1 MPHQSYDAYGAS
13 HPHDLNAAYV
23 PGGTGDGPGHKEGRG
38 ASVAAHRKPKQR
50 SLSGHTARTAATLA
64 LASAATATAFEGT
77 GHADPRVSPGEVKAK
92 VDELYR
98 EAEVAT
104 EKYNGAKEKADK
116 AEKSLTDLRDE
127 AARRTEKLNSARRG
141 LGSLA
146 TAQYRSGAIDPSVQL
161 ALSSDPDEFLDRAS
175 RADRAGH
182 RQAAAVSDVRKQL
195 RELDQLH
202 TEADESLADLKSR
215 QADLRKHK
223 KTVTGK
229 LGEAR
234 RLLARLTAEERAR
247 VAAAADDGGQGGGA
261 PDAPDRASRTASRA
275 PAPGGAKAP
284 NSRAAAAVS
293 YAYKALGSPYVWGAT
308 GPNAFDC
315 SGLTQAAYRAAGV
328 SLPRTTYAQI
338 DTGRRVSRAELQ
350 PGDLVFFYSGISH
363 VGLYVGDGQM
373 IHAPNPSAPVR
384 LAPISQMPFAGAARV
399 A

>member
-1 MPHQSYDAYGAS
+1 MA
-13 HPHDLNAAYV
+13 
-23 PGGTGDGPGHKEGRG
+23 E
-38 ASVAAHRKPKQR
+38 HRKPKQR

-77 GHADPRVSPGEVKAK
+77 GHAEPRLTPSEVKAK

-104 EKYNGAKEKADK
+104 EKYNGAKEKADE
-116 AEKSLTDLRDE
+116 AERSLGDLRDE
-127 AARRTEKLNSARRG
+127 AARRTERLNSARQG

-146 TAQYRSGAIDPSVQL
+146 TAQYRTGAIDPSLQV

-182 RQAAAVSDVRKQL
+182 RQAATVNDVRKQL

-202 TEADESLADLKSR
+202 SEADDTLADLKAR
-215 QADLRKHK
+215 QAALKKHK

-229 LGEAR
+229 LGDAK
-234 RLLARLTAEERAR
+234 RLLDRLTADQRARLAADEGGERAGDPNRASR
-247 VAAAADDGGQGGGA
+247 VGDRDTAERSGANGGGGA
-261 PDAPDRASRTASRA
+261 VGAPDSRAS
-275 PAPGGAKAP
+275 
-284 NSRAAAAVS
+284 AAVS

-315 SGLTQAAYRAAGV
+315 SGLIQAAYRSAGV

-338 DTGRRVSRAELQ
+338 GAGKRVSRAELA

-363 VGLYVGDGQM
+363 VGLYVGNGRM

-384 LAPISQMPFAGAARV
+384 LAPIDQMPFAGATRV
-399 A
+399 V